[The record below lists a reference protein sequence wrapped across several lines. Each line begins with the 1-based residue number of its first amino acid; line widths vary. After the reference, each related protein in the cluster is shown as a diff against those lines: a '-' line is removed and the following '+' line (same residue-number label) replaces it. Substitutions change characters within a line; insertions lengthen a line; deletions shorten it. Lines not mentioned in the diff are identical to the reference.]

1 MKPQDMHALAAG
13 LMMAA
18 IPRTTEPAPMAHKVD
33 QLGAIRAELARL
45 KAEAD
50 KIRAE
55 LEEAGLPTI
64 EGTLYRASFA
74 TVTPAPVTDWQA
86 IAKRFKP
93 SAQLIRAYT
102 KQPDSHGRMTLTAK
116 TH

>member
-13 LMMAA
+13 LMLAA
-18 IPRTTEPAPMAHKVD
+18 IPRTSEPAPLAHKVD
-33 QLGAIRAELARL
+33 QLGAIRAEIARL
-45 KAEAD
+45 KGEAER
-50 KIRAE
+50 IRAE
-55 LEEAGLPTI
+55 LEDAGLATV

-86 IAKRFKP
+86 IAQRFKP
-93 SAQLIRAYT
+93 SPQLVRRHT
-102 KQPDSHGRMTLTAK
+102 KQPDSYGRMTLTAK